1 MREFLFWFAA
11 LSCAAGQILIIR
23 STWRARE
30 HAATAPMPA
39 GVPRPGVRSEIV
51 WVVLPAVMLALVL
64 ALTWRAMHAP
74 STTMPVDGPQSIPM
88 SSP

>member
-1 MREFLFWFAA
+1 MREFLFWSAV

-39 GVPRPGVRSEIV
+39 GVPRPGARSEMA
-51 WVVLPAVMLALVL
+51 WVILPAVMLAARPLLHV
-64 ALTWRAMHAP
+64 ARDARARDADADDDARHA
-74 STTMPVDGPQSIPM
+74 M
-88 SSP
+88 SSL

>member
-1 MREFLFWFAA
+1 MREFLFWSAV
-11 LSCAAGQILIIR
+11 LSCAAGQVLIIR

-39 GVPRPGVRSEIV
+39 GVPRPGARSEIA

-64 ALTWRAMHAP
+64 LFTWRAMHAP
-74 STTMPVDGPQSIPM
+74 AMAMPMDGAHAMPM
-88 SSP
+88 SSL